1 MMNNNNLLLFN
12 VIRKKQYKI
21 NLLYLINQK
30 ENYLKNKLVNLYMMM
45 KNNNLLLYYQII
57 LKIFNQF

>member
-1 MMNNNNLLLFN
+1 MNNNNLLLFN

-57 LKIFNQF
+57 LKIFNKF

>member
-1 MMNNNNLLLFN
+1 MNNNNLLLFN

-30 ENYLKNKLVNLYMMM
+30 ENYLKNKLVNLYTTM